1 MPARSDDFD
10 DLDGGVPS
18 ARPGLPVEP
27 VRLWTS
33 VRRDWKWLVF
43 ALVIWGVLG
52 IGIAFLVVRHAYR
65 SEGVLLWEPQGGGS
79 PDHRVLATQAASVK
93 MPVTLA
99 KVKQRLKLGYPINV
113 LEKQVDVWYDMNT
126 NLVTVQGGG
135 GSAEDAR
142 KLTNTVI
149 EVFLENQTEI
159 ARARANDAAKAL
171 STDLE
176 AARAQLSQARK
187 AYDEFRAEHGITD
200 IDAEVELAVKHAS
213 ELRSLQQLA
222 ELDKKAA
229 DARATAL
236 AGLVKKQSAMI
247 VHSASSSNNA
257 AALAATKRTELQTA
271 KARYSADHPTV
282 RALEA
287 ELAALDIAAK
297 SKTNVASSVT
307 TGANPEYA
315 ALQNQLSTAQVDGIT
330 AEQRNQSF
338 AQILEQ
344 AERRVSQLTVN
355 QGKAHV
361 MMAAIERHNERIQ
374 GLEVQYALA
383 EDTVRTPPV
392 EFRVLTP
399 ASLPEWP
406 EKSKRRIIAAGMP
419 IGGVLVALLALL
431 IRPLRDGKIHTAR
444 EAAFWANMP
453 VVCTSAWPRDRDAF
467 FPLIDELS
475 DDGNAARGF
484 TLVLSASP
492 HERVLAE
499 ELAYW
504 LGGSSLGND
513 GRPMPRANANGNGH
527 GAPDDSDPAN
537 PAPNP
542 AIVATPGPSTTVGAP
557 ATIIDASGAAGGAG
571 TVGSPAGS
579 GGARPGTALAVVT
592 PANASSPLAAYRKQ
606 QAAMTAMRAGAHA
619 WVGDLEGPAL
629 RRAARAADRVLIVLT
644 SGTEK
649 FTSLANLR
657 TRLGRDTGVAL
668 LLLGV
673 KPELLNLP
681 DRVGDVDRFWRQ
693 TAART

>member
-10 DLDGGVPS
+10 DADGGVPS

-33 VRRDWKWLVF
+33 VRRDWKWLLF
-43 ALVIWGVLG
+43 ALLIWGVLG
-52 IGIAFLVVRHAYR
+52 LGIAFLVVRHAYK
-65 SEGVLLWEPQGGGS
+65 SEGVLLWEPQGGGAA
-79 PDHRVLATQAASVK
+79 DHRVLATQAASVK
-93 MPVTLA
+93 LPVTLA

-113 LEKQVDVWYDMNT
+113 LEQQVDVWYDMNT

-135 GSAEDAR
+135 GSAEEAR
-142 KLTNTVI
+142 KLADTVI
-149 EVFLENQTEI
+149 AVFLENQTEI

-171 STDLE
+171 DKDLE
-176 AARAQLSQARK
+176 AARAQLNQARK
-187 AYDEFRAEHGITD
+187 EYDEFRAEHGIAD
-200 IDAEVELAVKHAS
+200 IDAEVALAAQHVS
-213 ELRSLQQLA
+213 ELRGLQQLA
-222 ELDKKAA
+222 QLDKKAA
-229 DARATAL
+229 DARASAL
-236 AGLVKKQSAMI
+236 ANLVKGQRAMI
-247 VHSASSSNNA
+247 VQSASSSNTS
-257 AALAATKRTELQTA
+257 AALAAQKRTDLATA
-271 KARYSADHPTV
+271 KARFSADHPTV

-287 ELAALDIAAK
+287 ELAALEASAK
-297 SKTNVASSVT
+297 AKTNVASST
-307 TGANPEYA
+307 TSSANPEYA
-315 ALQNQLSTAQVDGIT
+315 ALQNALSTAQVDGIT
-330 AEQRNQSF
+330 AEQRDQSF
-338 AQILEQ
+338 AQILET

-355 QGKAHV
+355 QGKAHALV
-361 MMAAIERHNERIQ
+361 ANITRHAERIQ

-392 EFRVLTP
+392 EFRILTP

-453 VVCTSAWPRDRDAF
+453 VVCTSAWPRDREAF

-513 GRPMPRANANGNGH
+513 GRPMPRADANGNGH
-527 GAPDDSDPAN
+527 AHGRNAADDSEPAN
-537 PAPNP
+537 PAFVARPNP
-542 AIVATPGPSTTVGAP
+542 TATTGAA

-571 TVGSPAGS
+571 AVGGQAGGGVQS
-579 GGARPGTALAVVT
+579 GSALAIVGPT
-592 PANASSPLAAYRKQ
+592 ASTGPLAAYRKQ

-649 FTSLANLR
+649 LTSLTSLR

-673 KPELLNLP
+673 KPELLHLP

-693 TAART
+693 TAARA